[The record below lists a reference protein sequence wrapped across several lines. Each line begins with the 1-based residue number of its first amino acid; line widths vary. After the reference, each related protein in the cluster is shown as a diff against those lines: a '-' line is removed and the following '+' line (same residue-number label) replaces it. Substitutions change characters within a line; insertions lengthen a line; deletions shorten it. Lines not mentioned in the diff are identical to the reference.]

1 MKLTEKQLKKIIKE
15 SVLNAM
21 KSEGFGEENKEGEVY
36 TVAPRIASELSDYLY
51 SHSRKADYFRR
62 VLNSTGFFNCDTNN
76 YGEKTYSSIPNEIV
90 EGFTEVIESIEASIN
105 AAKLTLMEIVKSGL
119 LSDYQ
124 KGEALKALQSA
135 DKALNRD

>member
-1 MKLTEKQLKKIIKE
+1 MKLTEKQLKNIIKE

-21 KSEGFGEENKEGEVY
+21 KSEGLGEENKEGEVY

-62 VLNSTGFFNCDTNN
+62 VLNSTGFFSCDTNN
-76 YGEKTYSSIPNEIV
+76 YGEKTYSSIPTEIV

>member
-21 KSEGFGEENKEGEVY
+21 VSESLGEENKEGEVY
-36 TVAPRIASELSDYLY
+36 TIAPEIADVLSNYLY
-51 SHSRKADYFRR
+51 SHSRKAGYFRR
-62 VLNSTGFFNCDTNN
+62 VLNSTD
-76 YGEKTYSSIPNEIV
+76 SPIPTEIV

-119 LSDYQ
+119 LSDYE

-135 DKALNRD
+135 DKALNRN

>member
-21 KSEGFGEENKEGEVY
+21 VSESLGEENKEEEVY
-36 TVAPRIASELSDYLY
+36 TVAPRIASELSNYLY
-51 SHSRKADYFRR
+51 SHNRKADYFRR
-62 VLNSTGFFNCDTNN
+62 ILNSTGFFSCSAKN
-76 YGEKTYSSIPNEIV
+76 YGQKTYCPIPTEIV
-90 EGFTEVIESIEASIN
+90 EGFTEVIESIEASMN

-119 LSDYQ
+119 LSDYE

>member
-21 KSEGFGEENKEGEVY
+21 VSESLGEENKEGEVY
-36 TVAPRIASELSDYLY
+36 TIAPDIADALSNYLY
-51 SHSRKADYFRR
+51 SHSRKAGYFRAMLR
-62 VLNSTGFFNCDTNN
+62 RTGFINCDTKN
-76 YGEKTYSSIPNEIV
+76 YGEKTYSPIPTEIV
-90 EGFTEVIESIEASIN
+90 ESFTEVIENIEASVY

-124 KGEALKALQSA
+124 KEAALNALESA
-135 DKALNRD
+135 DKALNRN

>member
-21 KSEGFGEENKEGEVY
+21 VSEGLGEENKEGEVY
-36 TVAPRIASELSDYLY
+36 TVAPRIADALSDYLY

-62 VLNSTGFFNCDTNN
+62 ILNSTGFFSCDTNN
-76 YGEKTYSSIPNEIV
+76 YGEKTYSSIPAEIA
-90 EGFTEVIESIEASIN
+90 EGFTEVIESIEASVN

-135 DKALNRD
+135 DKAQNRD